1 MSGTRSP
8 IRSLFK
14 YGRTLAM
21 GIQNAMEY
29 RADFLL
35 GMVSAIWPIF
45 LQFFLWSSIY
55 GLSGKPVIFG
65 YTYAQMI
72 SYTIFANIV
81 QRLLRTGFEYEMNED
96 IKNGGLDKFMI
107 RPIGY
112 FQYRM
117 ASFLGSKIVHSLF
130 MYVVIIAAIFTVN
143 AVFGQIVTFINAVY
157 FVLVMALA
165 FIINYIIFFCVGMLG
180 FWLTEIGF
188 FFEAVRIVF
197 IAFSGGIFP
206 LDVFGP
212 GVVSVMNWMPFKYTV
227 NFPVDVL
234 CGRVQGG
241 DILTGCII
249 MAAWTIPLCILAYV
263 IWRAG
268 LKRYVAAGG

>member
-1 MSGTRSP
+1 VKP
-8 IRSLFK
+8 LQKYAKSLAL
-14 YGRTLAM
+14 GM
-21 GIQNAMEY
+21 QSAMEY

-35 GMVSAIWPIF
+35 GMVSAIWPMFI
-45 LQFFLWSSIY
+45 QFFMWTSIY
-55 GLSGKPVIFG
+55 QGSSQPVMFG

-72 SYTIFANIV
+72 TYTIIANIV
-81 QRLLRTGFEYEMNED
+81 QRLLRTGFEYEINDD
-96 IKNGGLDKFMI
+96 IKNGGLDKFMV

-112 FQYRM
+112 FQFRM
-117 ASFLGSKIVHSLF
+117 ASFLGGKLVQSGLIYIVLIAV
-130 MYVVIIAAIFTVN
+130 VVIIN
-143 AVFGQIVTFINAVY
+143 AVFGALITPLHLLY
-157 FVLVMALA
+157 FTVVLLLA
-165 FIINYIIFFCVGMLG
+165 CVLNYIIFFCVGLLA

-212 GVVSVMNWMPFKYTV
+212 KVVAVMNFLPFKYTV

-234 CGRVQGG
+234 NGRLGGG
-241 DILTGCII
+241 DILTGCAV
-249 MAAWTIPLCILAYV
+249 MLLWVVLLSAFSQLVWK
-263 IWRAG
+263 AG